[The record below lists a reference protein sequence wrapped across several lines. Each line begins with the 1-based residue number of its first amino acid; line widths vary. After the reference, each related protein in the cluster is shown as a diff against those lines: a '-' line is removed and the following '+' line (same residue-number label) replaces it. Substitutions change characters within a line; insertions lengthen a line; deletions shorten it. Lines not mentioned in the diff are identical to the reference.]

1 MEQLKGCTYNES
13 QFLFQVANVL
23 GLKFDGENEVLLFKE
38 NYLLKLQVNGICV
51 LSCAFQV
58 NTYGTKIGVSGRYGK
73 ENLCFSICKV
83 ENTELYLMYR
93 ENKGFSFLKGTYIY
107 NDIMEDLAQGMRVIN
122 CADIKILTDVEK
134 DAGYALKR
142 VKK

>member
-1 MEQLKGCTYNES
+1 MEQLRGCTYNES

-38 NYLLKLQVNGICV
+38 NYLLKLQVNGSCV
-51 LSCAFQV
+51 LSCAFQG
-58 NTYGTKIGVSGRYGK
+58 NTYGNKIGVSGKYSK
-73 ENLCFSICKV
+73 EKLCFSICKV

-93 ENKGFSFLKGTYIY
+93 ENEGFSFLKGTYIY
-107 NDIMEDLAQGMRVIN
+107 NDIMEDLAQGMRVIK
-122 CADIKILTDVEK
+122 CADIKILTNEENN
-134 DAGYALKR
+134 AGYALLK